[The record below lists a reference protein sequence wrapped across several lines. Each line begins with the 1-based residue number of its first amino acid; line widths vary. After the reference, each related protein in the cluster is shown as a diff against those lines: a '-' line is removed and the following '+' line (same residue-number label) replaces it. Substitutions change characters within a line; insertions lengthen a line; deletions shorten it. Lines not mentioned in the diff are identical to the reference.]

1 MTRVMLAALSCLLV
15 SCQSTRNPPIM
26 DPQAYAY
33 VVSVVVDERMPELL
47 EPEVTR
53 GKGKG
58 AAEGAS
64 RGFGGCIRSGA
75 DSNSR
80 FGAVFMVLI
89 SPVCALTGSVVG
101 AVKTKSADQVDQ
113 RITSTQTSM
122 QAHASRQHVAES
134 LVTALGP
141 LAKYDPATKRLQPLQ
156 DPGTAELKPAS
167 LTLTVGDVGLTGK
180 GLDPP
185 LNLALVMHVC
195 VRDTSGD
202 VMLVSQVLHVRGP
215 ARKLEKWATQDED
228 AWTHDV
234 AALTDAVVADT
245 SRLLKRATYQDAE
258 RECPVI
264 AAAEATQ

>member
-1 MTRVMLAALSCLLV
+1 MTRVMLAALGFLLV
-15 SCQSTRNPPIM
+15 SCQSTRNPPTM
-26 DPQAYAY
+26 DPQAYAFA
-33 VVSVVVDERMPELL
+33 VAVVVDERVPELL

-64 RGFGGCIRSGA
+64 RGFNGCIRTGA
-75 DSNSR
+75 QSNSR
-80 FGAVFMVLI
+80 FDAIFMVLI

-101 AVKTKSADQVDQ
+101 AVKTKSADQVDE
-113 RITSTQTSM
+113 RISSTQKSM
-122 QAHASRQHVAES
+122 QARASRQHMAES
-134 LVTALGP
+134 LVSALGP

-156 DPGTAELKPAS
+156 DPGTAGLKPAS
-167 LTLTVGDVGLTGK
+167 LTLTVGDIGLTGK

-185 LNLALVMHVC
+185 LNLALVLHVC
-195 VRDTSGD
+195 VRDTGGD
-202 VMLVSQVLHVRGP
+202 VMLVSQVLHVLGP
-215 ARKLEKWATQDED
+215 ARKLEQWARQDED

-245 SRLLKRATYQDAE
+245 SQLLERATYQDAE

-264 AAAEATQ
+264 AAAETTP